1 LTSAEQRRDSSPA
14 GHPPAGPDWVR
25 DAVFYQIFPDRFAS
39 SRRVA
44 KPGEMERWDAPPT
57 THGFKGGDLLG
68 IAEHLD
74 ELRDLGITALYLNP
88 VFASASNH
96 RYHTFD
102 YELVDP
108 LLGGDAALRELLDAA
123 HARGMRVILDGVFNH
138 ASRGFW
144 PFHHVLENGAASP
157 YRDWF
162 YLDAE
167 VLSGRRGLLAYPGRG
182 DFEAMALQRAAAAAA
197 TAVAA
202 AATAAATHPAP
213 SAPPASPPYFAPPA
227 PESAPPGSTS
237 QRMLGYQAW
246 WDMPALPKLNHS
258 NPAVREYIFGVAE
271 RWIRFGIDG
280 WRLDVPEEIGEPGF
294 WEEFRRRCLAVNPD
308 TYLVGEIW
316 NSAPEWLA
324 GRFDALMNYPLAES
338 ILSFTGAGRLDEGLI
353 ARVHEYGRHVHA
365 IDGPEFGRQL
375 AGIMAT
381 YPPELTSLQ
390 LNLLDSHDT
399 PRFISLAG
407 GDATALRLATLI
419 QMTLPGAP
427 CIYYGDEVGLEGRE
441 DPDCRRA
448 FPWDPVKQDRGLR
461 EFVAGLI
468 SLRQAHPVLRRG
480 RFELLAAE
488 ASAVAYGMFDHQGLE
503 GLESSDGARLS
514 DGGRPSFGGGSSDG
528 GRPVGREGPAGRSMI
543 LAVNAGDQPVR
554 LDMTVA
560 GLAGDRVE
568 QVSWPGR
575 EWQTKFA
582 PQSLERGSLVVELEA
597 REGVAIEAVSDS

>member
-1 LTSAEQRRDSSPA
+1 MTASDQRRGSFSADPSCP
-14 GHPPAGPDWVR
+14 GPDWVR
-25 DAVFYQIFPDRFAS
+25 DAVFYQIFPDRYAA
-39 SRRVA
+39 SRRVP
-44 KPGEMERWDAPPT
+44 KPGSMERWDAPPT

-74 ELRDLGITALYLNP
+74 ELRDLGITALYLTP

-108 LLGGDAALRELLDAA
+108 LLGGDAALRELLDEA

-162 YLDAE
+162 YLDPE
-167 VLSGRRGLLAYPGRG
+167 VLSGGRGLTAYP
-182 DFEAMALQRAAAAAA
+182 AARPGELPGGG
-197 TAVAA
+197 
-202 AATAAATHPAP
+202 PA
-213 SAPPASPPYFAPPA
+213 
-227 PESAPPGSTS
+227 
-237 QRMLGYQAW
+237 LGYQAW

-258 NPAVREYIFGVAE
+258 NPAVREYLYGVAE
-271 RWIRFGIDG
+271 RWLRFGIDG

-294 WEEFRRRCLAVNPD
+294 WEEFRRRCLAINPD
-308 TYLVGEIW
+308 AYLVGEIW
-316 NSAPEWLA
+316 NPAPEWLA
-324 GRFDALMNYPLAES
+324 GRFHALMNYPLAES
-338 ILSFTGAGRLDEGLI
+338 ILSFTGAGRLDEALV
-353 ARVHEYGRHVHA
+353 AKTHEYGRHVRA
-365 IDGPEFGRQL
+365 IDGAEFGRQL
-375 AGIMAT
+375 AGVMSA
-381 YPPELTSLQ
+381 YPPEITSQQ

-407 GDATALRLATLI
+407 GDSTALRLATLI

-448 FPWDPVKQDRGLR
+448 YPWDPVKQDRGLR
-461 EFVAGLI
+461 DFVAGLI
-468 SLRQAHPVLRRG
+468 ALRQAHPVLRRG

-488 ASAVAYGMFDHQGLE
+488 ASAVAYGMFDFE
-503 GLESSDGARLS
+503 RSDGAGPS
-514 DGGRPSFGGGSSDG
+514 DGGRPPVGGSSIAG
-528 GRPVGREGPAGRSMI
+528 GHPVGRAGSVGRSMI
-543 LAVNAGDQPVR
+543 VAVNAGDRPVR
-554 LDMTVA
+554 LDMEVV
-560 GLAGDRVE
+560 GLAGHLAE

-575 EWQTKFA
+575 EWQTIFA
-582 PQSLERGSLVVELEA
+582 PTPLERGSLVVELEA
-597 REGVAIEAVSDS
+597 REGVVIEVVSDS